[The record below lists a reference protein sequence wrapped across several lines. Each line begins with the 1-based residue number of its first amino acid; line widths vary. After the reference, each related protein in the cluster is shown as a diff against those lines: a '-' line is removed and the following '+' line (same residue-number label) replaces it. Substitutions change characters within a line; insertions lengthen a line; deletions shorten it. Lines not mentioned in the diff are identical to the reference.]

1 MAKDEDIE
9 IIVRGDDMILID
21 MAGFYKSTD
30 DDAPYYIMS
39 WELNGGGTIATVG
52 LQPDFDYF
60 STVA

>member
-1 MAKDEDIE
+1 
-9 IIVRGDDMILID
+9 MILID

-60 STVA
+60 TTVA